1 MREMIKMV
9 IVLTLLATFS
19 GSLLAAIHSKT
30 KDRITNQILKFVK
43 GPAIRKIFKEASNDP
58 IVDRFDIKD
67 GDETRS
73 FFVGV
78 FEGEPRAVAF
88 ETFGKGGYGG
98 EVGLMVGIDV
108 KEDKL
113 VGVGVTTHAETPGMG
128 AKAETDP
135 SFVAQFEDLSLEDP
149 FKVTQDG
156 GTINALSGATL
167 TSRAVSLAA
176 TEASGIY
183 QKLKPQ
189 IEEKLKNFKK

>member
-9 IVLTLLATFS
+9 IVLTILATFS

-88 ETFGKGGYGG
+88 ETFGK
-98 EVGLMVGIDV
+98 
-108 KEDKL
+108 
-113 VGVGVTTHAETPGMG
+113 
-128 AKAETDP
+128 
-135 SFVAQFEDLSLEDP
+135 VAM
-149 FKVTQDG
+149 
-156 GTINALSGATL
+156 
-167 TSRAVSLAA
+167 AA
-176 TEASGIY
+176 RWG
-183 QKLKPQ
+183 
-189 IEEKLKNFKK
+189 

>member
-78 FEGEPRAVAF
+78 FEGEPSAVAF

-108 KEDKL
+108 KEDKV

-156 GTINALSGATL
+156 GTINAISGATL

>member
-1 MREMIKMV
+1 MREIVKMIV
-9 IVLTLLATFS
+9 VLTMLATFS

-30 KDRITNQILKFVK
+30 KDRIVIQILKFVK

-108 KEDKL
+108 KEDKV

-156 GTINALSGATL
+156 GTINTISGATL

-176 TEASGIY
+176 TEASDIY
-183 QKLKPQ
+183 KQLKPQ
-189 IEEKLKNFKK
+189 IEEKLKNFK

>member
-1 MREMIKMV
+1 MREIVKMIV
-9 IVLTLLATFS
+9 VLTMLATFS

-30 KDRITNQILKFVK
+30 KDRIVIQILKFVK

-128 AKAETDP
+128 ARAQTDP

-156 GTINALSGATL
+156 GSINALSGATL
-167 TSRAVSLAA
+167 TSRAVSSAA
-176 TEASGIY
+176 TEASTIY
-183 QKLKPQ
+183 KKLKPQ
-189 IEEKLKNFKK
+189 IEAKLKDFNK

>member
-9 IVLTLLATFS
+9 IVLTILATFS

-43 GPAIRKIFKEASNDP
+43 GPAILKIFKEASNDP

-78 FEGEPRAVAF
+78 FDGEPRAVAF

-128 AKAETDP
+128 ARAETDP

-156 GTINALSGATL
+156 GSINALSGATL
-167 TSRAVSLAA
+167 TSRAVSSAT
-176 TEASGIY
+176 TEASTIY
-183 QKLKPQ
+183 EKLKPQ
-189 IEEKLKNFKK
+189 IEAKLKDFKK

>member
-135 SFVAQFEDLSLEDP
+135 SFAAQFEDLSLEDP

-156 GTINALSGATL
+156 GTINTISGATL

>member
-9 IVLTLLATFS
+9 IVLTILATFS

-108 KEDKL
+108 KEDKV

>member
-1 MREMIKMV
+1 MREIVKMIV
-9 IVLTLLATFS
+9 VLTMLATFS
-19 GSLLAAIHSKT
+19 GSLLAAIHSKS
-30 KDRITNQILKFVK
+30 KDRIVIQILKFVK

-149 FKVTQDG
+149 FKVTQDD

-176 TEASGIY
+176 TEASDIY
-183 QKLKPQ
+183 KQLKPQ
-189 IEEKLKNFKK
+189 IEEKLKNFK

>member
-1 MREMIKMV
+1 MREIVKMIV
-9 IVLTLLATFS
+9 VLTMLATFS

-30 KDRITNQILKFVK
+30 KDRIVIQILKFVK

-149 FKVTQDG
+149 FKVTADG
-156 GTINALSGATL
+156 GSINALSGATL

-176 TEASGIY
+176 TEASDIY
-183 QKLKPQ
+183 KQLKPQ
-189 IEEKLKNFKK
+189 IEEKLKNFK

>member
-1 MREMIKMV
+1 MREMVKM
-9 IVLTLLATFS
+9 ILVLTILATFS

-108 KEDKL
+108 KEDKV

-156 GTINALSGATL
+156 GSINALSGATL
-167 TSRAVSLAA
+167 TSRAVSSAA
-176 TEASGIY
+176 TEASTIY
-183 QKLKPQ
+183 KKLKPQ
-189 IEEKLKNFKK
+189 IEAKLKDFNK

>member
-9 IVLTLLATFS
+9 IVLTILATFS

-108 KEDKL
+108 KEDKV

-156 GTINALSGATL
+156 GTINAISGATL